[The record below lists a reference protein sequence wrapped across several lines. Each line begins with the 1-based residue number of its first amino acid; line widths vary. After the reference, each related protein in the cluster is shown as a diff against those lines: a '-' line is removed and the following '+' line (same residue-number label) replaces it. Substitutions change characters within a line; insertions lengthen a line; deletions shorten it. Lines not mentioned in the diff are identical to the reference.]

1 MRHGEMG
8 RHGDTAGHGHG
19 NLLHASMLVLLV
31 DSVVGGRARGSSSV
45 RAVPMIQYAGVSLEG
60 MPWLGKT
67 LIFKRLRFQ
76 TYNLNLKPAASAVP
90 RSRSTRPPRR
100 FVRDMVRD
108 RSRPHT
114 RAHAVN
120 TEPKY
125 VISLHPPGRRITANP
140 PGARRRGPHRARH
153 MCAHHARVAALR
165 FPTAAESR
173 RISGYTDTR

>member
-1 MRHGEMG
+1 MAACDMG
-8 RHGDTAGHGHG
+8 KWDGMVTRRDTGMGTCFMLRCLFFS
-19 NLLHASMLVLLV
+19 LLRSW
-31 DSVVGGRARGSSSV
+31 ARGSSSV

-120 TEPKY
+120 TEPTY

-153 MCAHHARVAALR
+153 MCAHHAGRGIEI
-165 FPTAAESR
+165 PYR
-173 RISGYTDTR
+173 RGISTD

>member
-1 MRHGEMG
+1 MG
-8 RHGDTAGHGHG
+8 KWDGMVTRRDTGMGTCF
-19 NLLHASMLVLLV
+19 MLRCLFFSLIR
-31 DSVVGGRARGSSSV
+31 SWARGSSSV

-76 TYNLNLKPAASAVP
+76 TYNLNLQPAASGFRAAP
-90 RSRSTRPPRR
+90 RDR
-100 FVRDMVRD
+100 FVRD

-120 TEPKY
+120 TEPTY
-125 VISLHPPGRRITANP
+125 VISLHPPGRRITAGIRP
-140 PGARRRGPHRARH
+140 APAAAARTAPGTCARVARH
-153 MCAHHARVAALR
+153 HAALR
-165 FPTAAESR
+165 FPAESR

>member
-1 MRHGEMG
+1 MAACDMG
-8 RHGDTAGHGHG
+8 KWDGMVTRRDTGMGTCFMLRCLFFS
-19 NLLHASMLVLLV
+19 LLRSW
-31 DSVVGGRARGSSSV
+31 ARGSSSV

-76 TYNLNLKPAASAVP
+76 TYNLNLQPAASGFRAAP
-90 RSRSTRPPRR
+90 RDR
-100 FVRDMVRD
+100 FVRD

-120 TEPKY
+120 TEPTY

-153 MCAHHARVAALR
+153 MCARSAAPR
-165 FPTAAESR
+165 GIEIPCG
-173 RISGYTDTR
+173 ISTD